1 MAAIIG
7 HNQAYCKAKL
17 ALMMCD
23 TFMVC
28 ITYAA
33 QANVQHKYD
42 LTGCAHRRK
51 PVVSTGLQ
59 RIRLSDKYAP
69 HPRLGEKVL
78 LLSLMLNF

>member
-1 MAAIIG
+1 MAA
-7 HNQAYCKAKL
+7 AYCKAKL
-17 ALMMCD
+17 ALIMCD

-33 QANVQHKYD
+33 KANVQHKYD

-59 RIRLSDKYAP
+59 HIRLSDKYDLP
-69 HPRLGEKVL
+69 DCKRRLSGWL
-78 LLSLMLNF
+78 RLQDTSMI